1 MIGFVGL
8 YTEGLAPSKM
18 PPCGGALA
26 VAAVVV
32 AEVTV
37 VVSMSVTV
45 LVIVAMMIDIRLT
58 ASSKGRRLSCLWI
71 LDSRFSEDRYVGV
84 WRRVGNSDA
93 AGATRNIAIQSNS
106 NSYKLEG

>member
-1 MIGFVGL
+1 MKKAAEDDDYAGLVPISRQCMGSPCIQHTCIMNKMIGFVGL
-8 YTEGLAPSKM
+8 YADGLAPSKM

-45 LVIVAMMIDIRLT
+45 LVIVAMMIDIRPT
-58 ASSKGRRLSCLWI
+58 APS
-71 LDSRFSEDRYVGV
+71 
-84 WRRVGNSDA
+84 
-93 AGATRNIAIQSNS
+93 
-106 NSYKLEG
+106 

>member
-1 MIGFVGL
+1 MEKAAEDDDYAGLFPISYQLSDLFCMRHTCIMNRMIGFDGL
-8 YTEGLAPSKM
+8 YTDGLAPSKM

-45 LVIVAMMIDIRLT
+45 LVIVAMMIDTRPT
-58 ASSKGRRLSCLWI
+58 ASNKGRRLYRL
-71 LDSRFSEDRYVGV
+71 
-84 WRRVGNSDA
+84 
-93 AGATRNIAIQSNS
+93 
-106 NSYKLEG
+106 